1 MKMANVHVVEGD
13 DDDKGS
19 PTFPNRMNF
28 RKSSEGGGGVIFNP
42 TIYIAKFGPL
52 NMAFS
57 ACK

>member
-28 RKSSEGGGGVIFNP
+28 RKSAEGEGG
-42 TIYIAKFGPL
+42 AL
-52 NMAFS
+52 
-57 ACK
+57 

>member
-28 RKSSEGGGGVIFNP
+28 RKSSEGGKGGSFSIQ
-42 TIYIAKFGPL
+42 KFIL
-52 NMAFS
+52 RNLDL
-57 ACK
+57 